1 MISVNAPKVGN
12 FFLVLVVFIKKTFNA
27 MKKLIY
33 LIALLAATSAAEA
46 QVIKQI
52 SPTKPDPLNREQIRC
67 FTEEGAAN
75 YAKAEKMIEEKG
87 NR

>member
-1 MISVNAPKVGN
+1 MKR
-12 FFLVLVVFIKKTFNA
+12 FLLMTA
-27 MKKLIY
+27 
-33 LIALLAATSAAEA
+33 LIAAMGAADA

-67 FTEEGAAN
+67 FTEQGAAN

-87 NR
+87 NKMTEAEF